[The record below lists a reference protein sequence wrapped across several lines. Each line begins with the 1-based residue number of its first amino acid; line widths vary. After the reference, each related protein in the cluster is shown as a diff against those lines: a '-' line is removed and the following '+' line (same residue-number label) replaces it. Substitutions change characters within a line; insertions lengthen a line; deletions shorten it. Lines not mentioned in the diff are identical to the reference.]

1 MKKNNQ
7 SFESARKHVDKH
19 AATILGRISDEK
31 EVGGTKSTFQITGV
45 TRASRR
51 RSDSP
56 PVDSRLI
63 TLTLLPYFAILA
75 GG

>member
-31 EVGGTKSTFQITGV
+31 EVGGTKSTFQITGGGV
-45 TRASRR
+45 SLG
-51 RSDSP
+51 
-56 PVDSRLI
+56 DSRKPQRFAARRQ
-63 TLTLLPYFAILA
+63 LLPCCAILA